1 MGVRERPDADPGAG
15 ADVKRGAAGRS
26 YDPDRLFLHPDD
38 DLAPNRPGET
48 LRAGLDA
55 SRTGRWSLFL
65 ARLLGRHPVE
75 DAWRRALAAEQ
86 LVGAALEAL
95 TPGGWEVLHSVVLP
109 GDAVVSHLLIGPGG
123 VFCIHTEP
131 VRRAGPVR
139 VDEAFVRVPGE
150 RHPRPVVRWA
160 RQSAARCAPVLARG
174 CGFPVRVRG
183 MVVLVGA
190 SEVAAPGDDDVAVL
204 MERQVAGLGMLGGVL
219 RPERVDRVHTVA
231 RNRRVWLGC

>member
-1 MGVRERPDADPGAG
+1 MRERPETGTGTGARG
-15 ADVKRGAAGRS
+15 KCGAAGRS

-55 SRTGRWSLFL
+55 SRAGRWSLLF
-65 ARLLGRHPVE
+65 ARLLGRRPVE

-86 LVGAALEAL
+86 LVGAALEVL
-95 TPGGWEVLHSVVLP
+95 TPGGWEVLHSVALP

-123 VFCIHTEP
+123 VFCVHVEP
-131 VRRAGPVR
+131 VRRGLVR
-139 VDEAFVRVPGE
+139 ADDECVRVPGE
-150 RHPRPVVRWA
+150 RHPRPVVRRV
-160 RQSAARCAPVLARG
+160 RQNAARCAPALARG
-174 CGFPVRVRG
+174 CGFSVRVRG
-183 MVVLVGA
+183 VVVLVGA
-190 SEVAAPGDDDVAVL
+190 TEIDAGDGDVRVVT
-204 MERQVAGLGMLGGVL
+204 EHQVAGLGALGGVL